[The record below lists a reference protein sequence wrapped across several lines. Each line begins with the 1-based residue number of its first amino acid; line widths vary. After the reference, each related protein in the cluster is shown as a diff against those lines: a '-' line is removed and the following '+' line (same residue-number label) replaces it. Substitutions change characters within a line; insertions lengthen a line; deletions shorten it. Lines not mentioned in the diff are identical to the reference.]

1 MYIIILRQ
9 IEYAVLRVYEAYEIK
24 ENARLTHQRN
34 RTK

>member
-1 MYIIILRQ
+1 MYIMILRK

-24 ENARLTHQRN
+24 ENTRLAHN